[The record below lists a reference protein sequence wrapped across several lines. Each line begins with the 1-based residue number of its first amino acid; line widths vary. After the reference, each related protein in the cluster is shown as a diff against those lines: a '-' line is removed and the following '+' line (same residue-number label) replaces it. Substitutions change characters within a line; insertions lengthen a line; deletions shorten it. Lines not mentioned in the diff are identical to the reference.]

1 MKKQKT
7 ENYDFELII
16 NPEEF
21 KRNKQ
26 RMIKREEIQKNNK
39 KINRISEICN
49 WIVLV
54 LIIIVM
60 AILFVKSSKEYNEI
74 AHQCDSEKGR
84 VCTYYETR
92 QYMLGK

>member
-1 MKKQKT
+1 MKNQKT
-7 ENYDFELII
+7 ENYDFEMII
-16 NPEEF
+16 SPEEF

-26 RMIKREEIQKNNK
+26 RMIKKEEIEKNNQ
-39 KINRISEICN
+39 KIKTISEVCN
-49 WIVLV
+49 WLV
-54 LIIIVM
+54 LFLVIILVT
-60 AILFVKSSKEYNEI
+60 ILLVKSSKEYNDI

>member
-7 ENYDFELII
+7 ENYDFEMII
-16 NPEEF
+16 SPEEF

-26 RMIKREEIQKNNK
+26 RMIKKEEIEKNNQ
-39 KINRISEICN
+39 KIKTISEVCN
-49 WIVLV
+49 WLV
-54 LIIIVM
+54 LFLVIILVT
-60 AILFVKSSKEYNEI
+60 ILLVKSSKEYNDI